1 MIQVHHLHKSFQS
14 GTRMIRAVDD
24 VSFEVAP
31 AEVFGLLGPNGAGK
45 TTTMRMILGL
55 LRADSGFAAI
65 DGFRSDIAPDEVKKR
80 VGFVSA
86 NAGTYQ
92 WLTPREILTFFGDVY
107 GLPLE
112 LIRRR
117 IEELAELLGIGPFLD
132 QRSSTL
138 STGQRQRI
146 NLARA
151 MVHDP
156 PVMLL
161 DEPTLGLDVIG
172 SQVIFDYIGM
182 LCQQDK
188 AIILCTHSLDQ
199 AQRICDR
206 FALLHEGRIVHT
218 GDLAELQA
226 RTGREHLV
234 DMFVD
239 LLRPPSG
246 SLLLGGWENEPRRST
261 TGL

>member
-1 MIQVHHLHKSFQS
+1 MIDVQHLQKSFQAGS
-14 GTRMIRAVDD
+14 QTIRAVDD
-24 VSFEVAP
+24 ISFHVSA

-55 LRADSGFAAI
+55 LRADSGYAAI
-65 DGFRSDIAPDEVKKR
+65 GGYRSDQYPDEVKKR

-107 GLPLE
+107 GLRLE
-112 LIRRR
+112 TIRQR
-117 IEELAELLGIGPFLD
+117 IDELAELLAIGPFLD

-151 MVHDP
+151 LVHDP

-172 SQVIFDYIGM
+172 SQVIFDYIQM
-182 LCQQDK
+182 LCARQK

-199 AQRICDR
+199 AQRICHR
-206 FALLHEGRIVHT
+206 FALLHQGQIVQMGR
-218 GDLAELQA
+218 LEELQQ

-239 LLRPPSG
+239 LLRASSG
-246 SLLLGGWENEPRRST
+246 SLLAGGWESHAAAGGAR
-261 TGL
+261 G

>member
-1 MIQVHHLHKSFQS
+1 MIHVHRLHKSFQS
-14 GTRMIRAVDD
+14 GSRTIHAVDD
-24 VSFEVAP
+24 VSFEVPP

-65 DGFRSDIAPDEVKKR
+65 DGFRSDVSPDEVKKR

-107 GLPLE
+107 GLRLDV
-112 LIRRR
+112 IRRR
-117 IEELAELLGIGPFLD
+117 IEELSELLGIGAFLD

-151 MVHDP
+151 LVHDP

-172 SQVIFDYIGM
+172 SQVIFDYIRM
-182 LCQQDK
+182 LCERNK

-206 FALLHEGRIVHT
+206 FALLHQGRIVHSGT
-218 GDLAELQA
+218 LAELQA
-226 RTGREHLV
+226 QTGRDHLA

-246 SLLLGGWENEPRRST
+246 SLLLGDWEGDSSGST
-261 TGL
+261 AAP